1 MDLTD
6 QQIDD
11 LTDLV
16 NGALLVHQRSEAQ
29 WYIYLEGETASQ
41 VEGGDATLYLTQGWV
56 ERQGFESALN
66 LEMYALTDAGYA
78 AIEPHLEGELD
89 EEDDA
94 PAPYLLLSAAAAGED
109 DGSSTDAEYLV
120 AIPVDP
126 FDVELLRRR
135 TVLAETLAAAD
146 DAFVTLE
153 YETELVVLDPE
164 HHPDLKTLLPD
175 PTAHA
180 LVTELPASWQETAG
194 VETRWASVL
203 VSETGFS
210 FAVGLE
216 NGRRLETGE
225 LAETALME
233 VAVTLLGADLTGP
246 HGPEASA

>member
-1 MDLTD
+1 MDLTE

-29 WYIYLEGETASQ
+29 WYIYLEGETASR
-41 VEGGDATLYLTQGWV
+41 VEGGDASLYLTQAWV

-78 AIEPHLEGELD
+78 VIEPHLGGLD
-89 EEDDA
+89 EEGDA
-94 PAPYLLLSAAAAGED
+94 PAPYLLLSAAASDDEAG
-109 DGSSTDAEYLV
+109 GSSPEAGYLV

-126 FDVELLRRR
+126 FDVDLLRRR

-146 DAFVTLE
+146 EAFVALE
-153 YETELVVLDPE
+153 YETEVVLLDPNR
-164 HHPDLKTLLPD
+164 HPDLSTLLPD
-175 PTAHA
+175 EGAHA
-180 LVTELPASWQETAG
+180 LVTELPDSWQQAAG

-210 FAVGLE
+210 FALGLE
-216 NGRRLETGE
+216 EGRRLETGE

-233 VAVTLLGADLTGP
+233 VAVTLLGAGLDGS